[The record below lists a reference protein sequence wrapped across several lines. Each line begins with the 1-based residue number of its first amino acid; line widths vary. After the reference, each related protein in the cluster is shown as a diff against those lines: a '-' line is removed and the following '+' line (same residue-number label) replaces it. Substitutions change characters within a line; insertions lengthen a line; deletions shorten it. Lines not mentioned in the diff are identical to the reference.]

1 MKVYLAIDFGSTYTK
16 LTAIDMDNEV
26 ILATAKDITTVENDI
41 MIGFNKAFDKLKAAI
56 SEKVDFDSVEFVSK
70 TACSSAA
77 GGLKMVAI
85 GLVPELTAE
94 AAKKAALGAGARVIK
109 TYAYELNHREL
120 EEIKS
125 TPLDI
130 ILLAG
135 GTDGGNKDCII
146 HNAKMIAEYKLN
158 VPVVVA
164 GNKAA
169 IDEVELDIILL
180 AGGTDG
186 GNKDCIIHNAK
197 MIAEYKLN
205 VPVVVA
211 GNKAAIDEVEAIFKE
226 AGIDHFITE
235 NVMPFINK
243 LNVEPCREEIR
254 KVFMGRIVEAKGMK
268 NAEEFIK
275 GILMPTPAAVLK
287 AAEVLAEGTDDEDGI
302 GDLIVVDIGGA
313 TTDIHSIAKGE
324 PTKPSIMIKG
334 LEEPYAKRTVDE
346 DGIGDLIVVDIGGAT
361 TDIHSIAKGEPTKP
375 SIMIKGLEE
384 PYAKRT
390 VEGDLGMRYSAIA
403 LLEAA
408 GTRKIRNYLH
418 DSLKQVDV
426 KANCQYR
433 HDHIKM
439 VPQSEEEIRFDE
451 AMAMAATEIAM
462 TRHCGVLECVYTPM
476 GTMFNQ
482 SGKDLTEAPYVIGT
496 GGVIIHSM
504 NPKGIL
510 KAGNFNEQDPVH
522 LKPQDPK
529 FLVDKTYILS
539 SMGLLAQE
547 YPDLAVRILKKYLV
561 EV

>member
-1 MKVYLAIDFGSTYTK
+1 MKAYLAIDFGSTYTK
-16 LTAIDMDNEV
+16 LTAIDLDNEV
-26 ILATAKDITTVENDI
+26 ILATAKDITTVEDDI
-41 MIGFNKAFDKLKAAI
+41 MIGFNKAFNKLKI
-56 SEKVDFDSVEFVSK
+56 EINKKINFDEINFVNK
-70 TACSSAA
+70 TACSSAT

-109 TYAYELNHREL
+109 TYAYELNSREL
-120 EEIKS
+120 EEIKN
-125 TPLDI
+125 TALDI

-135 GTDGGNKDCII
+135 GTDGGNKECII
-146 HNAKMIAEYKLN
+146 HNAKMLAEFKVK

-169 IDEVELDIILL
+169 TDEIENIL
-180 AGGTDG
+180 
-186 GNKDCIIHNAK
+186 
-197 MIAEYKLN
+197 
-205 VPVVVA
+205 
-211 GNKAAIDEVEAIFKE
+211 KE
-226 AGIDHFITE
+226 AEIDCYITE

-243 LNVEPCREEIR
+243 LNVEPSREEIR
-254 KVFMGRIVEAKGMK
+254 KVFMNKIVEAKGMK
-268 NAEEFIK
+268 KAEEFIK

-287 AAEVLAEGTDDEDGI
+287 ASEILATGTDE
-302 GDLIVVDIGGA
+302 
-313 TTDIHSIAKGE
+313 E
-324 PTKPSIMIKG
+324 EG
-334 LEEPYAKRTVDE
+334 L
-346 DGIGDLIVVDIGGAT
+346 GDLIVVDIGGAT

-403 LLEAA
+403 LLEAS

-418 DSLKQVDV
+418 DSLKQIDV
-426 KANCQYR
+426 KAQCQFR
-433 HDHIKM
+433 HDNIKM

-451 AMAMAATEIAM
+451 AMAKAATELAM

-482 SGKDLTEAPYVIGT
+482 SGKDLTETPYVIGT
-496 GGVIIHSM
+496 GGVIIHSL
-504 NPKGIL
+504 NPKDIL
-510 KAGNFNEQDPVH
+510 KAGNFNEEDPIH
-522 LKPQDPK
+522 LKPIAPK

-547 YPDLAVRILKKYLV
+547 YPNTAIRIMKKYLV
-561 EV
+561 EA